1 MPNNIL
7 KSTFIIILGGLLGYS
22 SVKYFFSSDVKPN
35 RLIASAPVGKL
46 KHTINTNLYYDV
58 KIDADHISQNDHD
71 SSQIQIFLTARRN
84 FDAGLRYQWSLPQ
97 DAIIVSGSTD
107 GDLGAF
113 TKNQTKSF
121 ILQLKNFSKQQKKY
135 LIFQISGQLEQR
147 PAKQDLLISS
157 RIEDSFEHQIQ
168 QNAKK
173 PASEDQKVQGNS
185 NRRKFNLDNVIR

>member
-22 SVKYFFSSDVKPN
+22 SMKYFFSSDVKPN

-58 KIDADHISQNDHD
+58 KIDADHISQTDHD
-71 SSQIQIFLTARRN
+71 SSQIQIFLTAKRS
-84 FDAGLRYQWSLPQ
+84 FDTGLKYQWSLPQ
-97 DAIIVSGSTD
+97 DVTVVSGSMN
-107 GDLGAF
+107 GELGAF
-113 TKNQTKSF
+113 SENQTKSF
-121 ILQLKNFSKQQKKY
+121 MLELKNFSKQQKKY

-173 PASEDQKVQGNS
+173 PASEDQKAQGNS
-185 NRRKFNLDNVIR
+185 VQRRFNPDNVIR